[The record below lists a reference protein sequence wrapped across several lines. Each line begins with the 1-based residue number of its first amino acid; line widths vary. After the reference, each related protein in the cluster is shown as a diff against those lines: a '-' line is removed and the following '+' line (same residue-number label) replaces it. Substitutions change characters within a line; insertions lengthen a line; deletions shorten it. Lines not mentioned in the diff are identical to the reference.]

1 MNEATYPEVPSNL
14 IERWHYWCSVLDLNY
29 YQLAIKITQQDR
41 NDINAGRLSN
51 SDLDE
56 LIAKRIDLTSP
67 EIMARILAGR

>member
-1 MNEATYPEVPSNL
+1 MKEATYPEVPSNL
-14 IERWHYWCSVLDLNY
+14 IERWYYWCSVLCLTY

-41 NDINAGRLSN
+41 YDINAGRLSN

-67 EIMARILAGR
+67 EIMARILAGK